1 MLAAMLAAL
10 AALLSSEGTQE
21 EENED
26 EKKCEVL
33 AVKVWINAFI
43 PGELGSVTL
52 PIPGEPGKTML
63 KVPWWAPGKCFYT
76 DHRGY
81 SADLDAS
88 TRMQQIVM
96 LDVKSARIWS
106 EARCGT
112 TIEVFCDDGRV
123 RQTGLAPTTGMRM
136 VNISHPAP
144 SVHTCELIGSAA
156 NPLVSGAPSIDYHGF
171 LSHRHR
177 GGSRSR
183 RRLDA
188 RKGTGGLHGRSLTS
202 SQHSKCMPRLMGVP
216 AISCSECLLNQ
227 GRLPPASP
235 TPCLDKSGAQQSLTA
250 RDEVPRDGARNL
262 AGRRRVQL
270 GKDASVPCA
279 VSGDGCQ

>member
-1 MLAAMLAAL
+1 MNSPTPRTRQVRRGVGLTWTTVLMTFAFLAPQGPAYADNCSLFINPVDCANTAWTTGLAAMLAAMLAAL

-52 PIPGEPGKTML
+52 PVPGEPGKTML

-188 RKGTGGLHGRSLTS
+188 RKGTGGLHGRS
-202 SQHSKCMPRLMGVP
+202 
-216 AISCSECLLNQ
+216 
-227 GRLPPASP
+227 
-235 TPCLDKSGAQQSLTA
+235 
-250 RDEVPRDGARNL
+250 
-262 AGRRRVQL
+262 
-270 GKDASVPCA
+270 
-279 VSGDGCQ
+279 